1 MKKIK
6 IYLIALLAVGFA
18 SSCEQVLDQ
27 APQTAVED
35 KITDASTARAVLNG
49 AYNGLQ
55 SANYLGTRYTL
66 LPDLAGG
73 NLRHTGTF
81 GDFAQIAGRTVLADN
96 NAAQV
101 MWIQIYNSIQRANLI
116 IKFVPTITEAG
127 FTDTEK
133 KQIVAEA
140 RALRAF
146 HYFNLVRWWGGV
158 PIVTEPTSKAD
169 ASLNVPR
176 SSVAEVYKQITA
188 DLDAALPDL
197 LTNVASTII
206 TEKASR
212 ITKNAALA
220 MKCRVALYNKD
231 WSGVN
236 TLADQI
242 IATNKHSLMPKT
254 TDVFGGAGTAE
265 SIWELQFETTNSNT
279 LAFFLFST
287 QLTGRNEMRPSPAL
301 TAAYS
306 LADNRRILTTSYD
319 VQLKYFR
326 VSTGT
331 DRPVMF
337 RLAEVLLNKAEALAE
352 QGKDADALVQLN
364 RIRTRAGLTAAP
376 ATLVGQ
382 ALKDEIFLQRRLE
395 LALEGHYFFDLVR
408 TARASK
414 EFTGWNDNFS
424 LLPIPDRD
432 IKANPALAGQQNPGY

>member
-6 IYLIALLAVGFA
+6 IYIFALLSIGLV

-27 APQTAVED
+27 TPQTAVED
-35 KITDASTARAVLNG
+35 KISDASTARAVLNG

-81 GDFAQIAGRTVLADN
+81 FDFNQIASRTVLADN
-96 NAAQV
+96 PASTA

-116 IKFVPTITEAG
+116 IKFVPSITEAG
-127 FTDTEK
+127 FTETEK

-158 PIVTEPTSKAD
+158 PVVTEPTSKAD
-169 ASLNVPR
+169 GSLNVPR
-176 SSVAEVYKQITA
+176 SSVADVYKQITT
-188 DLDAALPDL
+188 DLDAAFPDL
-197 LTNVASTII
+197 AVTNP
-206 TEKASR
+206 SR
-212 ITKNAALA
+212 ITKNTALA
-220 MKCRVALYNKD
+220 MKCRAALYNKD
-231 WSGVN
+231 WAGVN

-242 IATNKHSLMPKT
+242 IATNRHSLLPKT
-254 TDVFGGAGTAE
+254 TDVFNGNNTAE
-265 SIWELQFETTNSNT
+265 SIWELQFEATNSNT

-287 QLTGRNEMRPSPAL
+287 QLGGRNEMRPSPAL
-301 TAAYS
+301 TAAYA
-306 LADNRRILTTSYD
+306 LNDNRRILTTSYD

-352 QGKDADALVQLN
+352 QGKNADALVQLN
-364 RIRTRAGLTAAP
+364 RIRVRAGLAP
-376 ATLVGQ
+376 SPETLVGQ
-382 ALKDEIFLQRRLE
+382 ELKDEIFLQRRLE
-395 LALEGHYFFDLVR
+395 LALEGHHFFDLVR

-414 EFTGWNDNFS
+414 EFPGWNDNFS

-432 IKANPALAGQQNPGY
+432 MKANPALAGKQNPGY

>member
-1 MKKIK
+1 
-6 IYLIALLAVGFA
+6 
-18 SSCEQVLDQ
+18 
-27 APQTAVED
+27 
-35 KITDASTARAVLNG
+35 
-49 AYNGLQ
+49 
-55 SANYLGTRYTL
+55 
-66 LPDLAGG
+66 
-73 NLRHTGTF
+73 
-81 GDFAQIAGRTVLADN
+81 LADN
-96 NAAQV
+96 AAGTA

-146 HYFNLVRWWGGV
+146 HYFNLVRWWAGV

-176 SSVAEVYKQITA
+176 SSIAEVYKQITT
-188 DLDAALPDL
+188 DLDAAFPDL
-197 LTNVASTII
+197 AITN
-206 TEKASR
+206 ASR
-212 ITKNAALA
+212 ITKNTALA
-220 MKCRVALYNKD
+220 MKCRAALYNKD
-231 WSGVN
+231 WAGVN
-236 TLADQI
+236 SLADQI
-242 IATNKHSLMPKT
+242 IATNRHSLMPKT
-254 TDVFGGAGTAE
+254 TDVFNGTNTAE
-265 SIWELQFETTNSNT
+265 SIWELQFEATNSNS
-279 LAFFLFST
+279 LAFFMFST
-287 QLTGRNEMRPSPAL
+287 QLGGRNEMRPAPAL
-301 TAAYS
+301 TAAYA
-306 LADNRRILTTSYD
+306 LADNRRILSTSYD

>member
-6 IYLIALLAVGFA
+6 IYLLALLAVGFA

-27 APQTAVED
+27 TPQTAVED
-35 KITDASTARAVLNG
+35 KISDASTARAVLNG
-49 AYNGLQ
+49 AYNGMQ

-81 GDFAQIAGRTVLADN
+81 GDFAQVASRTVLADN

-116 IKFVPTITEAG
+116 IKFVPAINEAG
-127 FTDTEK
+127 FTETEK
-133 KQIVAEA
+133 KQIIAEA

-158 PIVTEPTSKAD
+158 PIVKEPTSKAD

-176 SSVAEVYKQITA
+176 NTVAEVYKQIND
-188 DLDAALPDL
+188 DLDAAFPDL
-197 LTNVASTII
+197 LVTN
-206 TEKASR
+206 ASR
-212 ITKNAALA
+212 ITKNTALA
-220 MKCRVALYNKD
+220 MKCRAALYNKD
-231 WSGVN
+231 WAGVN
-236 TLADQI
+236 TIADQI
-242 IATNKHSLMPKT
+242 VATNRHTLAARTS
-254 TDVFGGAGTAE
+254 DVFNSFNTPE
-265 SIWELQFETTNSNT
+265 SIWELQFEATNSNT
-279 LAFFLFST
+279 LAFFMFST
-287 QLTGRNEMRPSPAL
+287 QLGGRNEMRPAPAL
-301 TAAYS
+301 TAAYD
-306 LADNRRILTTSYD
+306 LTDNRRILSTSYD

-331 DRPVMF
+331 DRPVMY

-352 QGKDADALVQLN
+352 LGRDSEALVLVN
-364 RIRTRAGLTAAP
+364 RIRTRAGLAAAP
-376 ATLVGQ
+376 ATLAGQ

-408 TARASK
+408 TGRATR
-414 EFTGWNDNFS
+414 ELANWNNNQA
-424 LLPIPDRD
+424 LLPIPDREM
-432 IKANPALAGQQNPGY
+432 KANPAFAGQQNPGY

>member
-27 APQTAVED
+27 TPQTAVED

-81 GDFAQIAGRTVLADN
+81 SDFAQIAGRTVLADN
-96 NAAQV
+96 AAGTA

-146 HYFNLVRWWGGV
+146 HYFNLVRWWAGV

-176 SSVAEVYKQITA
+176 SSVAEVYKQITT
-188 DLDAALPDL
+188 DLDAAFPDL
-197 LTNVASTII
+197 AVSN
-206 TEKASR
+206 ASR
-212 ITKNAALA
+212 ITKNTALA
-220 MKCRVALYNKD
+220 MKCRAALYNKD
-231 WSGVN
+231 WAGVN

-242 IATNKHSLMPKT
+242 IATNRHSLMPKT
-254 TDVFGGAGTAE
+254 TDVFNGTNTAE
-265 SIWELQFETTNSNT
+265 SIWELQFEATNSNS
-279 LAFFLFST
+279 LAFFMFST
-287 QLTGRNEMRPSPAL
+287 QLGGRNEMRPAPAL
-301 TAAYS
+301 TAAYA
-306 LADNRRILTTSYD
+306 LTDNRRILSTSYD

-337 RLAEVLLNKAEALAE
+337 RLAEVLLSKAEALAE

>member
-6 IYLIALLAVGFA
+6 IYLFALLAVGLV
-18 SSCEQVLDQ
+18 SSCEQVLEQ
-27 APQTAVED
+27 TPQTAVED

-55 SANYLGTRYTL
+55 SANYMGTRYTL

-73 NLRHTGTF
+73 NLRHSGTF
-81 GDFAQIAGRTVLADN
+81 SDFAAIANRSVLPTDN
-96 NAAQV
+96 AGSV
-101 MWIQIYNSIQRANLI
+101 MWIQIYNSIQRANLL
-116 IKFVPTITEAG
+116 IKFVPAINEAG
-127 FTDTEK
+127 FTETEK
-133 KQIVAEA
+133 KQIIAEA

-158 PIVTEPTSKAD
+158 PIVTQPTDKAD

-176 SSVAEVYKQITA
+176 NTVAEVYKQIND
-188 DLDAALPDL
+188 DLDAASPDL
-197 LTNVASTII
+197 LVTNA
-206 TEKASR
+206 AR
-212 ITKNAALA
+212 ITKNTALA
-220 MKCRVALYNKD
+220 MKCRAALYNKD
-231 WSGVN
+231 WASVN

-242 IATNKHSLMPKT
+242 VATNRHSLMPKT
-254 TDVFGGAGTAE
+254 TDVFNGGQGTAE
-265 SIWELQFETTNSNT
+265 SIWELQFEATNSNT

-287 QLTGRNEMRPSPAL
+287 QLGGRNEMRPSPSL
-301 TAAYS
+301 TALYS
-306 LADNRRILTTSYD
+306 LVDNRRILTTSYD

-352 QGKDADALVQLN
+352 QNKDADALVLLN
-364 RIRTRAGLTAAP
+364 RIRTRAGLTASP

-408 TARASK
+408 TGRAAQAL
-414 EFTGWNDNFS
+414 TNWNSNQA
-424 LLPIPDRD
+424 LLPIPDREM
-432 IKANPALAGQQNPGY
+432 KANPAFAGQQNPGY

>member
-6 IYLIALLAVGFA
+6 IYLFALLAVGLA
-18 SSCEQVLDQ
+18 SSCEQVLEQ
-27 APQTAVED
+27 SPQTAVED

-81 GDFAQIAGRTVLADN
+81 SDFAAIANRTVLPADN
-96 NAAQV
+96 AGTV
-101 MWIQIYNSIQRANLI
+101 MWIQIYNSIQRANLL

-127 FTDTEK
+127 FTDANK

-146 HYFNLVRWWGGV
+146 NYFNLVRWWGGV
-158 PIVTEPTSKAD
+158 PIVTQPTDKAD

-176 SSVAEVYKQITA
+176 NTVAEVYKQITD
-188 DLDAALPDL
+188 DLDAAFPDL
-197 LTNVASTII
+197 LVTN
-206 TEKASR
+206 ASR
-212 ITKNAALA
+212 VTKTTTLA
-220 MKCRVALYNKD
+220 MKCRAALYNKD
-231 WSGVN
+231 WAGANS
-236 TLADQI
+236 LADQI
-242 IATNKHSLMPKT
+242 IATNRHSLMAKT
-254 TDVFGGAGTAE
+254 TDVFNGTNTTE
-265 SIWELQFETTNSNT
+265 SIWELQFEATNSNS
-279 LAFFLFST
+279 LAFFMFST
-287 QLTGRNEMRPSPAL
+287 QLGGRNEMRPSPNL
-301 TAAYS
+301 TAAYNI
-306 LADNRRILTTSYD
+306 ADNRRILTTSYD

-331 DRPVMF
+331 DRPVMY

-352 QGKDADALVQLN
+352 LGRDADALVQLN
-364 RIRTRAGLTAAP
+364 RIRTRAGLTASP
-376 ATLVGQ
+376 ETLTGQ

-408 TARASK
+408 TGRAA
-414 EFTGWNDNFS
+414 TTLTNWNSNQA
-424 LLPIPDRD
+424 LLPIPDREM
-432 IKANPALAGQQNPGY
+432 KANPAFANQQNPGY

>member
-6 IYLIALLAVGFA
+6 IYLFALLSIGLA
-18 SSCEQVLDQ
+18 SSCEQVLEQ

-35 KITDASTARAVLNG
+35 KISDASTARAVLNG

-81 GDFAQIAGRTVLADN
+81 SDFAQIAGRTILADN
-96 NAAQV
+96 AAGTS

-116 IKFVPTITEAG
+116 IKFVPNIVEAG

-140 RALRAF
+140 KALRAF

-158 PIVTEPTSKAD
+158 PVVTEPTSKAD

-176 SSVAEVYKQITA
+176 SSIADVYKQITT
-188 DLDAALPDL
+188 DLDAAFPDL
-197 LTNVASTII
+197 AVTN
-206 TEKASR
+206 ASR
-212 ITKNAALA
+212 ITKNTALA
-220 MKCRVALYNKD
+220 MKCRAALYNKD
-231 WSGVN
+231 WAGVN

-242 IATNKHSLMPKT
+242 IATNRHTLAAKT
-254 TDVFGGAGTAE
+254 TDVFNAFNTAE
-265 SIWELQFETTNSNT
+265 SIWELQFEATNSNS
-279 LAFFLFST
+279 LAFFMFST
-287 QLTGRNEMRPSPAL
+287 QLGGRNEMRPAPAL
-301 TAAYS
+301 TAAYA
-306 LADNRRILTTSYD
+306 LTDNRRILSTSYD

-326 VSTGT
+326 VATGT

-352 QGKDADALVQLN
+352 QGKDAEALVQLN
-364 RIRTRAGLTAAP
+364 RIRVRAGLAASP

>member
-6 IYLIALLAVGFA
+6 IYLFTFLAMSLA

-27 APQTAVED
+27 TPQTSVED
-35 KITDASTARAVLNG
+35 KISDASTARAVLNG
-49 AYNGLQ
+49 AYNGMQ

-81 GDFAQIAGRTVLADN
+81 SDFAQVAARTVLADN

-116 IKFVPTITEAG
+116 IKFVPNITEAG

-140 RALRAF
+140 KALRAF

-176 SSVAEVYKQITA
+176 NTVADVYKQITT
-188 DLDAALPDL
+188 DLDAAFPDL
-197 LTNVASTII
+197 AVTN
-206 TEKASR
+206 ASR
-212 ITKNAALA
+212 ITKNTALA

-231 WSGVN
+231 WAGVN

-242 IATNKHSLMPKT
+242 VATNKHALLAKT
-254 TDVFGGAGTAE
+254 TDVFNGTNTTE
-265 SIWELQFETTNSNT
+265 SIWELQFEATNSNS
-279 LAFFLFST
+279 LAFFMFST
-287 QLTGRNEMRPSPAL
+287 QLGGRNEMRPSTGL
-301 TAAYS
+301 TAAYA
-306 LADNRRILTTSYD
+306 LTDNRRILATSYD

-352 QGKDADALVQLN
+352 QGKDADALILVN
-364 RIRTRAGLTAAP
+364 RIRVRAGLTAAP

-382 ALKDEIFLQRRLE
+382 PLKDEIFLQRRLE

-408 TARASK
+408 TGRATK
-414 EFTGWNDNFS
+414 ELTSWNDNNA
-424 LLPIPDRD
+424 LLPIPDRE

>member
-6 IYLIALLAVGFA
+6 IYLLALLAVGFA

-27 APQTAVED
+27 TPQTAVED
-35 KITDASTARAVLNG
+35 KISDASTARAVLNG
-49 AYNGLQ
+49 AYNGMQ

-81 GDFAQIAGRTVLADN
+81 GDFAQVAARTVLADN

-116 IKFVPTITEAG
+116 IKFVPAINEAG
-127 FTDTEK
+127 FTETEK
-133 KQIVAEA
+133 KQIIAEA

-158 PIVTEPTSKAD
+158 PIVKEPTSKAD

-176 SSVAEVYKQITA
+176 NTVAEVYKQIND
-188 DLDAALPDL
+188 DLDAAFPDL
-197 LTNVASTII
+197 LVTN
-206 TEKASR
+206 ASR
-212 ITKNAALA
+212 ITKNTALA
-220 MKCRVALYNKD
+220 MKCRAALYNKD
-231 WSGVN
+231 WAGVN
-236 TLADQI
+236 TIADQI
-242 IATNKHSLMPKT
+242 VATNRHTLAARTS
-254 TDVFGGAGTAE
+254 DVFNSFNTSE
-265 SIWELQFETTNSNT
+265 SIWELQFEATNSNT
-279 LAFFLFST
+279 LAFFMFST
-287 QLTGRNEMRPSPAL
+287 QLGGRNEMRPAPAL
-301 TAAYS
+301 TAAYD
-306 LADNRRILTTSYD
+306 LTDNRRILSTSYD

-331 DRPVMF
+331 DRPVMY

-352 QGKDADALVQLN
+352 LGRDSEALVLVN
-364 RIRTRAGLTAAP
+364 RIRTRAGLAAAP
-376 ATLVGQ
+376 ATLAGQ

-408 TARASK
+408 TGRATR
-414 EFTGWNDNFS
+414 ELANWNNNQA
-424 LLPIPDRD
+424 LLPIPDREM
-432 IKANPALAGQQNPGY
+432 KANPAFAGQQNPGY